1 MIACT
6 PEESQNDV
14 DVMSATIAPTP
25 GDKTETSCWQTSSE
39 LVTSI
44 SAGSTTTTDMI
55 CPG

>member
-6 PEESQNDV
+6 PEESQKDV
-14 DVMSATIAPTP
+14 DVRSAMTVATP
-25 GDKTETSCWQTSSE
+25 GDRTEISCWCTSSE

-55 CPG
+55 CPA